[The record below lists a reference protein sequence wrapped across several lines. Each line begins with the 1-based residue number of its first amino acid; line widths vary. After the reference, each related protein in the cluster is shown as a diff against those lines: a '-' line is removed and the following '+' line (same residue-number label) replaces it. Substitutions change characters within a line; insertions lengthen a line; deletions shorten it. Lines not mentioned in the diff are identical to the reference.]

1 MKISK
6 EVTEKKKNKK
16 AGKEKEQAAL
26 APMLFQVAYAI
37 RRKAGGS
44 DAQYRILRILRK
56 DGMTSQRDLQER
68 LGIRSGSL
76 SETTGKME
84 EKGWIRRTKSKE
96 DRRKLL
102 LGITLK
108 GEEVLNTLQEKD
120 EESMFAVLSD
130 KERKQLRKILTR
142 LVRNTEETGVQE

>member
-1 MKISK
+1 
-6 EVTEKKKNKK
+6 
-16 AGKEKEQAAL
+16 
-26 APMLFQVAYAI
+26 
-37 RRKAGGS
+37 
-44 DAQYRILRILRK
+44 
-56 DGMTSQRDLQER
+56 MTSQRDLQER